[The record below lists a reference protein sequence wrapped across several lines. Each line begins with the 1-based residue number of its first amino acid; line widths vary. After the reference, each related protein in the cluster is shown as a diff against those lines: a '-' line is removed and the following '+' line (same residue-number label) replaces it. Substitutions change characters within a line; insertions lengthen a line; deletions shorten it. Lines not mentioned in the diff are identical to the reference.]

1 MMLWLNKLDF
11 YIALSFNLITELEK
25 VFISNTQVFSE
36 QSTLLCERTIP
47 VVYISVRIIV
57 FKKFDSSVTY

>member
-25 VFISNTQVFSE
+25 VYISNTQVFSE

-47 VVYISVRIIV
+47 VVYQCTYYRI
-57 FKKFDSSVTY
+57 